1 MTTNSTAP
9 NTKYAVP
16 ALDKAFEILEYFAD
30 HPTPLTQSEIAKGL
44 GRNANE
50 IYRVLVN
57 LEGQGYLIRD
67 ESSGRYR
74 LSLKLYNLSRSISPI
89 DQVRQCAIPHMEDL
103 VVKIGLSCHL
113 TMLYQSQT
121 MVIVF
126 ARSHRSV
133 SITINEGSVFS
144 TLNTTSGNVL
154 LAHSNDDVRQMILER
169 EPEYQNYSAQQKTD
183 LSNKLQQIQSQG
195 QLTAANKVFKGLT
208 DFSTII
214 GEPEGKVI
222 AALTVSTMEDV
233 NEDLTSETFA
243 QTKQAII
250 ETALKIKQQLGC

>member
-1 MTTNSTAP
+1 MTTNS
-9 NTKYAVP
+9 KYAVP
-16 ALDKAFEILEYFAD
+16 ALDKAFEILEYFGEC
-30 HPTPLTQSEIAKGL
+30 PMPLTQSELAKGL

-57 LEGQGYLIRD
+57 LERQGYLIRD
-67 ESSGRYR
+67 SSSGRYR

-103 VVKIGLSCHL
+103 VVSIGLSCHL

-133 SITINEGSVFS
+133 SITINEGSLFS

-154 LAHSNDDVRQMILER
+154 LAHSNEDVRQMILER
-169 EPEYQNYSAQQKTD
+169 ELDFKYYSAEQKSD
-183 LSNKLQQIQSQG
+183 LTEKLQQIKNHG
-195 QLTAANKVFKGLT
+195 HLTSTNKVFRGLT

-222 AALTVSTMEDV
+222 AALTVSTMD
-233 NEDLTSETFA
+233 DLNDELRSEVFE
-243 QTKQAII
+243 QTKQALI
-250 ETALKIKQQLGC
+250 ETASKIKSQLGY

>member
-1 MTTNSTAP
+1 MTTNS
-9 NTKYAVP
+9 KYAVP
-16 ALDKAFEILEYFAD
+16 ALDKAFEILEYFAE

-44 GRNANE
+44 DRNANE

-169 EPEYQNYSAQQKTD
+169 EPEYQNYSQQQTSELRD
-183 LSNKLQQIQSQG
+183 KLERTKQQG
-195 QLTAANKVFKGLT
+195 QLTAANRVFKGLT

-222 AALTVSTMEDV
+222 AALTISTMEDI
-233 NEDLTSETFA
+233 NEPTSLAQFAMLKEQVVETA
-243 QTKQAII
+243 QT
-250 ETALKIKQQLGC
+250 IKRQLGC